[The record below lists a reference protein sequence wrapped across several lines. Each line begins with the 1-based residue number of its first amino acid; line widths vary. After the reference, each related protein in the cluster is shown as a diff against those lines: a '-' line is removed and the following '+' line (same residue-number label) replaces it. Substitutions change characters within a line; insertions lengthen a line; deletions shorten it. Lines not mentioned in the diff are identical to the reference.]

1 MGAPSWAE
9 PYLNR
14 MNSEDNGYGFFW
26 GEFPNPAP
34 FPQGR
39 TGSTGISEYPCSSHT
54 WLKFNLRSQ
63 LVTMWEEAYNSG
75 YTQAKMNQYCVYG
88 ASTKLTLTI
97 TTSERN
103 ATGVLDNI
111 SMSSVQAYNPDNP
124 SQSWG
129 DAIVFYK
136 DSYGVHVASGN
147 VAYNYSSSYTWTG
160 TTVEEILQ
168 QVYKC
173 LRNVYV
179 IVDGDNWTAEITHT
193 WQSVPSIS
201 GKNGILQSLST
212 LVNINDGNPV
222 SGASASAVNIIPAS
236 VVSGMIQ
243 TGASDVIV
251 SFEIPQLTSGTYD
264 SIKLVGKRGGIP
276 RSKTDGEFIE
286 TLSDSDTSKTLTG
299 LTKGYTYWFVIF
311 AEDSK
316 GSSSE
321 SDPYPYETGE
331 GESVAFFEIDL
342 GQGGKDIVRYD
353 ASKSI
358 GSHKQGELY
367 GNYSIANDELST
379 NGYIYWDYDAT
390 ENPKSIPADCCLYF
404 EYDTLFTGN
413 EGYLDWYV
421 LDSNNDQQI
430 YWCYDTKYAF
440 QSDKWYNCLVVAEV
454 KNGYIKRY
462 KYVLDG
468 IEIAHD
474 TANIKMPCTDAEG
487 SIGISEIYFRT
498 TRPTKIKNMSI
509 YYDFSTYTEAG
520 GGGGGGS
527 GASGSNPVS

>member
-1 MGAPSWAE
+1 MAWEWLQTFGE
-9 PYLNR
+9 YTLN
-14 MNSEDNGYGFFW
+14 
-26 GEFPNPAP
+26 
-34 FPQGR
+34 
-39 TGSTGISEYPCSSHT
+39 
-54 WLKFNLRSQ
+54 
-63 LVTMWEEAYNSG
+63 
-75 YTQAKMNQYCVYG
+75 
-88 ASTKLTLTI
+88 
-97 TTSERN
+97 
-103 ATGVLDNI
+103 
-111 SMSSVQAYNPDNP
+111 YNPDTISSPDQMYVHWSENGVVVGNIP
-124 SQSWG
+124 SVISVPNSG
-129 DAIVFYK
+129 GTDAIWNITETFYLRN
-136 DSYGVHVASGN
+136 YGQEDYAEMEVWSSGTKIGVGAWAGQHPRMVSN
-147 VAYNYSSSYTWTG
+147 SVWINH
-160 TTVEEILQ
+160 ELQ
-168 QVYKC
+168 QAKPVGAFKNWYD
-173 LRNVYV
+173 NSYFAWGYV
-179 IVDGDNWTAEITHT
+179 PAWGNDTAKSEAFYQIITNPPIT
-193 WQSVPSIS
+193 YQWQSVPSIS

-404 EYDTLFTGN
+404 EYDTLFTGG
-413 EGYLDWYV
+413 EGYLDWFV

-509 YYDFSTYTEAG
+509 YYDFSTYTDAGG

-527 GASGSNPVS
+527 GASGSNSVS

>member
-1 MGAPSWAE
+1 MLLVKQWYFGEINSNIE
-9 PYLNR
+9 PLNGIPTP
-14 MNSEDNGYGFFW
+14 MYKGGIY
-26 GEFPNPAP
+26 FPP
-34 FPQGR
+34 FYNDTP
-39 TGSTGISEYPCSSHT
+39 
-54 WLKFNLRSQ
+54 L
-63 LVTMWEEAYNSG
+63 YNSAVFQ
-75 YTQAKMNQYCVYG
+75 TPSVNNKRTYG
-88 ASTKLTLTI
+88 GIWFFDTEPTI
-97 TTSERN
+97 TTVNGGGGVHFDPQKVTDGTYWFVSFYV
-103 ATGVLDNI
+103 ATGDNSI
-111 SMSSVQAYNPDNP
+111 LNGYSVPFYDNANDFVDYVSTPTIVYN
-124 SQSWG
+124 
-129 DAIVFYK
+129 
-136 DSYGVHVASGN
+136 
-147 VAYNYSSSYTWTG
+147 
-160 TTVEEILQ
+160 
-168 QVYKC
+168 
-173 LRNVYV
+173 
-179 IVDGDNWTAEITHT
+179 

-404 EYDTLFTGN
+404 EYDTLFTGQ

-509 YYDFSTYTEAG
+509 YYDFSTYTDAG

>member
-1 MGAPSWAE
+1 MAWQNLTEIAGVSISYLSGVSSPPTDNVQYDALVLGQNSSAWARGDTS
-9 PYLNR
+9 PKTWNIDNKLQINTTV
-14 MNSEDNGYGFFW
+14 NS
-26 GEFPNPAP
+26 
-34 FPQGR
+34 
-39 TGSTGISEYPCSSHT
+39 
-54 WLKFNLRSQ
+54 
-63 LVTMWEEAYNSG
+63 
-75 YTQAKMNQYCVYG
+75 
-88 ASTKLTLTI
+88 
-97 TTSERN
+97 SERSTYCASIETGHVFMN
-103 ATGVLDNI
+103 ATGGGGSSVKRADTCFWIDDTNERAYCVGAFATDYGNTWILYPNI
-111 SMSSVQAYNPDNP
+111 S
-124 SQSWG
+124 
-129 DAIVFYK
+129 
-136 DSYGVHVASGN
+136 
-147 VAYNYSSSYTWTG
+147 VAYQ
-160 TTVEEILQ
+160 EELYQIIKGL
-168 QVYKC
+168 VPIPY
-173 LRNVYV
+173 N
-179 IVDGDNWTAEITHT
+179 
-193 WQSVPSIS
+193 WQSVSSIS
-201 GKNGILQSLST
+201 GKNGILQPLST

-299 LTKGYTYWFVIF
+299 LTKGVTYWFVIF

-430 YWCYDTKYAF
+430 YWCYDTQYAF
-440 QSDKWYNCLVVAEV
+440 QSNKWYNCLVVAEV

-468 IEIAHD
+468 IEISHD

-487 SIGISEIYFRT
+487 SIGISEIYFHT